1 MKRAW
6 MFSICVLGLVV
17 GLACGM
23 AGAGS
28 GDTGSAGTGS
38 GDTEPVGE
46 STGDTY
52 MLNGNGCP
60 DGFTYVRS
68 GGSYGGCTFEH
79 GSIVLEVYCNGEF
92 NRDFN
97 RFESG
102 PVWRSDSEPSK
113 RGLQVFWPGGD
124 GVDGKGFAC
133 VKERCFDC
141 E

>member
-1 MKRAW
+1 MKR
-6 MFSICVLGLVV
+6 SIVMLGLALIV
-17 GLACGM
+17 GYIAISGTCGTSGSVT
-23 AGAGS
+23 GAGDA
-28 GDTGSAGTGS
+28 DTG
-38 GDTEPVGE
+38 PVGE

-60 DGFTYVRS
+60 DSFTYVRS

-79 GSIVLEVYCNGEF
+79 GSMVLDVYCNGEH
-92 NRDFN
+92 NRYFN

-102 PVWRSDSEPSK
+102 PVWRSDDEPSK